1 MYQIGKVKTKA
12 HLNNA
17 VTELEQNNFKLAY
30 KAATE
35 GVVLLEN
42 NGVLPLS
49 RAETIAMF
57 GEGVTNTVKCG
68 SGSGEVNER
77 NAVSI
82 FDGMKKAGIT
92 ISSDKMLCAYAQAV
106 KKAKENYIE
115 AMRKEAGFANFK
127 VTMSNLS
134 EPFVNPEFPKLNER
148 DLDGQSKVC
157 VYVVSRIS
165 GESYD
170 RQLKG
175 GDYYLTEREMANI
188 RLCAKHY
195 EHIILVINAGG
206 MVDFHGLTEVSFDAV
221 VYMSMLGSAG
231 GDAVASILLGDVS
244 PSGRLTSTWAE
255 KYTDYAFANEYS
267 YLNGNTEQELYRE
280 GIYVGYR
287 YFDSFNV
294 VPRYEFGYGLS
305 YTEFSISCSISVA
318 RGHVKVKA
326 CVKNEGLYEGK
337 EIVQVYVSCPHGKL
351 DKEYQRLVAFKKT
364 ESLKPGEETLLYIEF
379 PIDSLA
385 SFEERTATMVLEKG
399 NYIIRVGKSSR
410 RTRPEAVIQINE
422 DIIVSRHEHIC
433 TCQTQFEE
441 LKASIPYNQPNYK
454 ELLTLIVEPNSIRTV
469 THQYCEPEVYHDHKV
484 DALMAKL
491 TSAEMAELVV
501 GCGNDLILPMAHDW
515 TVPGASGY
523 STYKF
528 HDRGISDIAFC
539 DGPAGIRLQQQAVVV
554 KGKNKVKAITP
565 ALEML
570 SYMPKVIRMF
580 GFGKPSD
587 GTLVYQY
594 TTAFP
599 VGTALA
605 QTWNE
610 ELVEEIGRGIN
621 AELNEYGVSVWL
633 APGLNIQRNPLC
645 GRNYEYYSE
654 DPLLSGK
661 MAAALTRGAQCDGK
675 HAVSLKHFFCNNQ
688 ETNRGRV
695 TSEVSERAIREIYLK
710 GFEISVKEGKAKG
723 VMTSYNRVNGV
734 FSAVNKDAITK
745 VLRNEWSFDGMVLT
759 DWDMWK
765 EGCDADSSMYAGVDI
780 LMQGEKKQTKQ
791 IQNALRNGTL
801 DEKYVKRSASQ
812 VLRMIEITRGKMNDE

>member
-12 HLNNA
+12 HLDTS
-17 VTELEQNNFKLAY
+17 VTELERSNFRLAY
-30 KAATE
+30 RAAVE
-35 GVVLLEN
+35 SIVLLEN
-42 NGVLPLS
+42 NGVLPLDRS
-49 RAETIAMF
+49 KKIAMF

-82 FDGMKKAGIT
+82 YDGMKKAGVTIT
-92 ISSDKMLCAYAQAV
+92 SDALLCAYAQTA
-106 KKAKENYIE
+106 KNAKEAYVE
-115 AMRKEAGFANFK
+115 KMRKEAGFANFK
-127 VTMSNLS
+127 VTMSNLA
-134 EPFVNPEFPKLNER
+134 EPFRNPEFPKLSES
-148 DLDGQSKVC
+148 DLDNEASTC
-157 VYVVSRIS
+157 IYVVSRIS

-175 GDYYLTEREMANI
+175 GDYYLTETEIANI

-195 EHIILVINAGG
+195 EHLVLVINAGG
-206 MVDFHGLTEVSFDAV
+206 MVDFHALTDVSFAAV

-231 GDAVASILLGDVS
+231 GEAVASVLLGDVS
-244 PSGRLTSTWAE
+244 PSGRLSATWAE
-255 KYTDYAFANEYS
+255 KYEDNSCANEYS
-267 YLNGNTEQELYRE
+267 YLNGETEQEIYKE

-287 YFDSFNV
+287 YFDSFRIA
-294 VPRYEFGYGLS
+294 PRYEFGHGLS
-305 YTEFSISCSISVA
+305 YTEFSISSGAAVEEDYIMVETS
-318 RGHVKVKA
+318 
-326 CVKNEGLYEGK
+326 VKNVGYHESK
-337 EIVQVYVSCPHGKL
+337 EVVQVYVSCPHGKL
-351 DKEYQRLVAFKKT
+351 DKEYQRLAAFRKT
-364 ESLKPGEETLLYIEF
+364 GSLKPSQEEKLNIAF
-379 PIDSLA
+379 PVELLA
-385 SFEERTATMVLEKG
+385 SFDESSAAMVLEKG
-399 NYIIRVGKSSR
+399 DYIIRVGQSSR
-410 RTRPEAVIQINE
+410 RTVPVAILRIEE
-422 DIIVSRHEHIC
+422 DIITSKHDHIC
-433 TCQTQFEE
+433 PRTTQFEE
-441 LKASIPYNQPNYK
+441 LRTTPTAEQEAVQGLPV
-454 ELLTLIVEPNSIRTV
+454 LTLDAQAVHTV
-469 THQYCEPEVYHDHKV
+469 VHQYSEPDIYHDPEV

-491 TSAEMAELVV
+491 TPAEMAELVV

-528 HDRGISDIAFC
+528 HDRGISDISFC
-539 DGPAGIRLQQQAVVV
+539 DGPAGVRLQQQAVVV

-570 SYMPKVIRMF
+570 GYMPKVIRMF

-587 GTLVYQY
+587 GTLIYQY

-610 ELVEEIGRGIN
+610 ELLEEVGRGVN

-633 APGLNIQRNPLC
+633 APGLNIHRNPLC
-645 GRNYEYYSE
+645 GRNYEYFSE

-688 ETNRGRV
+688 ETNRGQM

-710 GFEISVKEGKAKG
+710 GFEIGVREGKAKG

-745 VLRNEWSFDGMVLT
+745 VLRNEWGFDGMVLT

-765 EGCDADSSMYAGVDI
+765 EGCDADRSMYAGVDI

-791 IQNALRNGTL
+791 IREALKNGTL
-801 DEKYVKRSASQ
+801 DEKYVRRSASQ
-812 VLRMIEITRGKMNDE
+812 VLRMIKISRGE